1 VNRFIVLLAVV
12 LSSVGLA
19 GQTNPT
25 PQGLPYVE
33 DFSSCAHFVT
43 EYPEGTQGWVVPGG
57 MSQSYPDS
65 SPSQDYYMNSRGYAD
80 NAVAG
85 FYNYYYKIGFLCS
98 NYTNFSIAFAIDTS
112 GKENIQVSYDVM
124 TIRNPYGYLSN
135 DRINETILQYRVGAT
150 GIFANLPGTEYQNNT
165 TTQTNHT
172 TSPQN
177 LQDRAVTL
185 PAACND
191 QPIVQLRLI
200 SREVSGSGANPSF
213 AIDNISA
220 DGDDIT
226 TPVEL
231 TNIFADNAPDNSI
244 RLYWVSQSETGL
256 NGYYVYRSE
265 HNEISQSHKIS
276 DLIAATNTSQTQTYM
291 HPDSDLTQSGE
302 YYYWVE
308 SVELD
313 GSSEFHGPTSCLYYP
328 GGNSSEPPIPG
339 IMRLENFPNPFNP
352 SCSIKY
358 TLAEECPVLIR
369 IFDARGRLVRSFNPG
384 RKSAGE
390 HFVIW
395 DGKNL
400 SGKDLPSGVYLIIMK
415 AGGSI
420 LRCKAVLLK

>member
-25 PQGLPYVE
+25 PQGLPYGE

-124 TIRNPYGYLSN
+124 TV
-135 DRINETILQYRVGAT
+135 ILQYRVGTT
-150 GIFANLPGTEYQNNT
+150 GLFSNLPGTEYQNNT
-165 TTQTNHT
+165 TTQTSHIT
-172 TSPQN
+172 TPQN
-177 LQDRAVTL
+177 SQPRSVTL
-185 PAACND
+185 PVACND

-213 AIDNISA
+213 AIDNINA
-220 DGDDIT
+220 DGDDIN

-231 TNIFADNAPDNSI
+231 THFRANQAGLDRIQVK
-244 RLYWVSQSETGL
+244 WVSQSETGL
-256 NGYYVYRSE
+256 IGYYVHRLDHE
-265 HNEISQSHKIS
+265 DLALAQKIS
-276 DLIAATNTSQTQTYM
+276 DMILATNTAQTQTYVFT
-291 HPDSDLTQSGE
+291 DEDLAENGV
-302 YYYWVE
+302 YYYWLE
-308 SVELD
+308 SVEMD
-313 GSSEFHGPTSCLYYP
+313 GSNEFHGPTTCPFDPL
-328 GGNSSEPPIPG
+328 GNSDIPQIPVVTALKG
-339 IMRLENFPNPFNP
+339 IFPNPFNH
-352 SCSIKY
+352 SGIIKY
-358 TLAEECPVLIR
+358 TLAEESTVGIR
-369 IFDARGRLVRSFNPG
+369 IYDPRGRLVRSFDPG

-390 HFVIW
+390 HSTIW
-395 DGKNL
+395 DGRDDRGNI
-400 SGKDLPSGVYLIIMK
+400 LPSGRYLIQMK
-415 AGGSI
+415 VGSKGY
-420 LRCKAVLLK
+420 RSKALLLK